1 MRIGIDAGSM
11 IGDRGGVGWHVYH
24 LLTSLLT
31 LNEDYELVCYLPS
44 GTRADSVRE
53 SWERDPRL
61 TWVETG
67 RLFWKWRGKLD
78 RLDLFHGPNFKMRTE
93 GRHGGVVTVHDVWLD
108 RHPEY
113 STKLFGQ
120 QAAFRRARRTAWRA
134 RKLITVSDF
143 SAREISALYG
153 LPGDRIV
160 TIHNGVSDDF
170 RPVHDDQAMQT
181 LRHRLH
187 LPEGGFLLFVGGAD
201 PRKNHQ
207 VFLKAAAQQMP
218 ALKGRTLVLVG
229 DAVHRFGDYRKTA
242 RELGIERHVV
252 CPGRLAREDLKLLYS
267 NADLFVFPSLYE
279 GFGMPVLEAMA
290 CGVPTITSAGSAL
303 PEVAGDAALLVD
315 PENAV
320 VLGQAMVRLLSDQ
333 ELRERLRAK
342 GLEQVQR
349 YTWRKA
355 ATKTFAL
362 YRELVEKDSNVR

>member
-31 LNEDYELVCYLPS
+31 LNEDYELVCYLPP

-53 SWERDPRL
+53 SWERDARL
-61 TWVETG
+61 TWVKTG
-67 RLFWKWRGKLD
+67 RLSWKWRGKLD
-78 RLDLFHGPNFKMRTE
+78 RLDLFHGPNFKIRTE

-120 QAAFRRARRTAWRA
+120 QAAFRRARLTAWRA
-134 RKLITVSDF
+134 RKVITVSDF

-153 LPGDRIV
+153 LPSDRIV
-160 TIHNGVSDDF
+160 TIHNGVSEDF
-170 RPVHDDQAMQT
+170 RPVRDDEAMQA
-181 LRHRLH
+181 LRHRLL
-187 LPEGGFLLFVGGAD
+187 LPAGGFLLFVGGAD
-201 PRKNHQ
+201 PRKNHH

-218 ALKGRTLVLVG
+218 ILNGKTLVLVG

-242 RELGIERHVV
+242 RGLGIERHVF
-252 CPGRLAREDLKLLYS
+252 CTGRLPREDLKLLYS
-267 NADLFVFPSLYE
+267 YADLFVFPSLYE

-290 CGVPTITSAGSAL
+290 SGAPTITSASSAL
-303 PEVAGDAALLVD
+303 PEVAGDAALFVD

-320 VLGQAMVRLLSDQ
+320 ALGEAMVRLLCDEQ
-333 ELRERLRAK
+333 LREKLRAK
-342 GLEQVQR
+342 GLEQVKR
-349 YTWRKA
+349 YTWKQA
-355 ATKTFAL
+355 ATKTLAL
-362 YRELVEKDSNVR
+362 YRELVEKGSNER